1 MAERITLNRKFP
13 VVEGDWDAGAAKR
26 RIFAAN
32 TNEAGEFDA
41 AGAADFFLIGD
52 PDTGEKGDLHL
63 PVGDIRE
70 GKSVIVA
77 GALRAARSRLGQK
90 ETLPDVAS
98 DVRDRANDLAGALLE
113 ELRSRKDAL
122 ATVHCW
128 STGVMLPIPSPVAAV
143 FPPREGHTP
152 HITLVHV
159 EWASPEQTTQIMQI
173 VADEVEALRGEE
185 IELGELSYFERFDDR
200 VAFVEVVVPTKV
212 RAARDRIAARIAELD
227 IEVSRLG
234 DEWIPHATLDVVKP
248 DQNFVGSLPTGAWVI
263 EDVQVWHGDEH
274 RSVLSEDEAAAQQA
288 AAELSAPAVHTG
300 SRNEFETVR
309 VDRAELG
316 AKIQQANGWRRYPI
330 LYSRAGNVQEYPGP
344 GGTVVREYRPESVVR
359 SPLSMDTGVGVP
371 WELRHSADL
380 LTPDSVRGVALG
392 TVLTVE
398 AHSDGIHTSGVAQ
411 AWGRD
416 LFEAIDAADDDPNS
430 ARDVS
435 VAFHIKVDPRPGTT
449 DYGQPFDQ
457 MITRLIWNSLA
468 SEPNGKAGT
477 ARVLTPRAD
486 ATDGIWV
493 RRADAL
499 LEIARSGTTPSKPVY
514 YDLSSWVHH
523 DAAHKPQT
531 HKDEQMKLLMMLFK
545 ASGLTDADIAKVLD
559 ITEAEV
565 AALLSGETEMT
576 DEQMVLIVEA
586 LVPRGE
592 PGEPPGEPPR
602 EDEGDGDI
610 VVGLRALLAQA
621 EKRAD
626 ASTRRADL
634 AEALAA
640 KRQDKLEDMIPRAD
654 AAQLLMDHGAQ
665 IGRAME
671 LTHRSRGHTFEPD
684 KRQDAAGEPVPLT
697 LQDWQRAA
705 ITGAYGDKA
714 EAVLKRIDT
723 KDDPSIIA
731 DNLADRVE
739 DAKQILDEAG
749 HTGARVRATVAQLR
763 DEGAAAHADSQHK
776 DGLAASK
783 KAQRELA
790 AGTTPQAA
798 NGA

>member
-1 MAERITLNRKFP
+1 MAERITLNRKLP
-13 VVEGDWDAGAAKR
+13 VVDGDWDAGAAKR
-26 RIFAAN
+26 RIFAKH
-32 TNEAGEFDA
+32 TNAAGEFDA
-41 AGAADFFLIGD
+41 AAAADFFLIGD

-63 PVGDIRE
+63 PVGDLRE

-128 STGVMLPIPSPVAAV
+128 STGVMLPIPSVVAAV

-159 EWASPEQTTQIMQI
+159 EWASPDQTTQIMQI

-185 IELGELSYFERFDDR
+185 VKLGSLNYFERFEDR
-200 VAFVEVVVPTKV
+200 VAFVEVEVTTKV

-248 DQNFVGSLPTGAWVI
+248 GRGFIGSLPTGAWVI

-300 SRNEFETVR
+300 SRNEFEAVR

-316 AKIQQANGWRRYPI
+316 NKIQQANGWRRYPI
-330 LYSRAGNVQEYPGP
+330 LYSRSGNVQEYPGP
-344 GGTVVREYRPESVVR
+344 GGSRVREYRPESVVR

-398 AHSDGIHTSGVAQ
+398 AHSDGIHTSGIAQ

-416 LFEAIDAADDDPNS
+416 LFEAIDAAHDDPNS

-435 VAFHIKVDPRPGTT
+435 VAFHVKVDPRPGTT
-449 DYGQPFDQ
+449 DYGEPFDQ
-457 MITRLIWNSLA
+457 MVTRLVWNSLA

-545 ASGLTDADIAKVLD
+545 AAGKTDADIAKVLD

-565 AALLSGETEMT
+565 AALLSGETELT
-576 DEQMVLIVEA
+576 DEQMVLIVED

-592 PGEPPGEPPR
+592 KPPEEPPR

-610 VVGLRALLAQA
+610 VVGLRALLAKA
-621 EKRAD
+621 EERAD

-634 AEALAA
+634 AEALAS
-640 KRQDKLEDMIPRAD
+640 KHQDKLEDTIPRAD

-665 IGRAME
+665 VGRAME
-671 LTHRSRGHTFEPD
+671 LTHRSLGHAFKPIQ
-684 KRQDAAGEPVPLT
+684 RQDEAGKPIPLA
-697 LQDWQRAA
+697 LVDWQRAA
-705 ITGAYGDKA
+705 ITGAYGDEA
-714 EAVLKRIDT
+714 EAVLSRIDA
-723 KDDPSIIA
+723 KDDPDIIA
-731 DNLADRVE
+731 DNLADRVH
-739 DAKQILDEAG
+739 DAQEILGEAG
-749 HTGARVRATVAQLR
+749 HTSKHVLSTIKSLR
-763 DEGAAAHADSQHK
+763 DEGARRADSQT

-790 AGTTPQAA
+790 AGTKPQAA